1 MQESEEVKS
10 IMTLEEEIRIG
21 WNEVRKEAEAA
32 KKEAETAKKELE
44 AAREAVQASQ
54 ERLNTLNEKLLED
67 DRLDDLKKAIRDS
80 DFRESLFKEYG
91 L

>member
-1 MQESEEVKS
+1 MQ
-10 IMTLEEEIRIG
+10 
-21 WNEVRKEAEAA
+21 A
-32 KKEAETAKKELE
+32 KKEAEATKKEAEVTKKEL
-44 AAREAVQASQ
+44 EAVQASQ

-80 DFRESLFKEYG
+80 DFRERLFKEYG